1 MSMMIAAYAAD
12 SFTNDAVGLPPM
24 HERMVLERRL
34 GSRVKIARPIRVV
47 ELSTGRHI
55 AGRSRDISSTGMK
68 IEIHASDHVREG
80 DIVRVDVGTLS
91 GIGPLV
97 TRPRVIPARVVWI
110 KREQKLLRPLITA
123 GVEFEIEREALVS
136 VA

>member
-1 MSMMIAAYAAD
+1 MMIAAEYSAEPYL
-12 SFTNDAVGLPPM
+12 TDAVGLPPM
-24 HERMVLERRL
+24 RERMILERRT

-55 AGRSRDISSTGMK
+55 AGRSRDVSSTGMK

-91 GIGPLV
+91 GIGPLL
-97 TRPRVIPARVVWI
+97 TRPRVIPARVIWI
-110 KREQKLLRPLITA
+110 RRENKLLRPLITA

>member
-1 MSMMIAAYAAD
+1 MMIAAAD
-12 SFTNDAVGLPPM
+12 FSADACHNDALGLPPM
-24 HERMVLERRL
+24 PERMILERRT

-55 AGRSRDISSTGMK
+55 AGRSRDVSSTGMK

-91 GIGPLV
+91 GIGPLL
-97 TRPRVIPARVVWI
+97 TRPRIIPARVVWI
-110 KREQKLLRPLITA
+110 RRENKLLRPLITA
-123 GVEFEIEREALVS
+123 GVEFEIEREALVN

>member
-1 MSMMIAAYAAD
+1 MMIAAYAAE
-12 SFTNDAVGLPPM
+12 SFPNDEVGLPPLR
-24 HERMVLERRL
+24 ERMIFERRT

-55 AGRSRDISSTGMK
+55 AGRSRDVSSTGMK

-80 DIVRVDVGTLS
+80 DTVRVDVGTLS
-91 GIGPLV
+91 GIGPLL

-110 KREQKLLRPLITA
+110 HREQKLLRPLITA
-123 GVEFEIEREALVS
+123 GVEFEIEREALVN